1 VFTSLA
7 AGTCP
12 RLRSLVSVDAQC
24 VPENAM
30 HSVDEHKD
38 QNTDRRERAIGAAL
52 LVLGLLVA
60 GGALV
65 KIHKE
70 EAYQA
75 RVAQAQSTAPA
86 GQNSAKPAES
96 EPGGTRPTTPAPE
109 PAQPQAKPG
118 ETSGSAP
125 LTSQD
130 RPPET
135 GKPLP
140 QAPAEKMAPPLEK
153 K

>member
-1 VFTSLA
+1 
-7 AGTCP
+7 
-12 RLRSLVSVDAQC
+12 
-24 VPENAM
+24 M

-38 QNTDRRERAIGAAL
+38 QTIDRRERRIGAAL

-65 KIHKE
+65 KIQKE

-75 RVAQAQSTAPA
+75 RMAQAQTTAPA
-86 GQNSAKPAES
+86 DSVKPADP
-96 EPGGTRPTTPAPE
+96 EPGGTRPTTPPPE
-109 PAQPQAKPG
+109 PAHPQAKPG
-118 ETSGSAP
+118 ETTGSAP
-125 LTSQD
+125 LTTQD

-140 QAPAEKMAPPLEK
+140 QAPAEKMAPPIGGK
-153 K
+153 

>member
-1 VFTSLA
+1 
-7 AGTCP
+7 
-12 RLRSLVSVDAQC
+12 
-24 VPENAM
+24 M
-30 HSVDEHKD
+30 HSVDEHKN
-38 QNTDRRERAIGAAL
+38 QNTDRRERAIGASL

-65 KIHKE
+65 KIDKQ

-75 RVAQAQSTAPA
+75 RMAQVQTTAPSD
-86 GQNSAKPAES
+86 QNSAKPAES
-96 EPGGTRPTTPAPE
+96 KPGGTRPTTPAPE
-109 PAQPQAKPG
+109 PAQPQVKPG

-125 LTSQD
+125 LPSQD

>member
-1 VFTSLA
+1 M
-7 AGTCP
+7 
-12 RLRSLVSVDAQC
+12 VDACSAAMRGAEEQI
-24 VPENAM
+24 M

-38 QNTDRRERAIGAAL
+38 QTSDRRERRIGTAL

-65 KIHKE
+65 KIQKE
-70 EAYQA
+70 ETHQA
-75 RVAQAQSTAPA
+75 QVAQAQADH
-86 GQNSAKPAES
+86 NSSKPAPS

-109 PAQPQAKPG
+109 PAQPQVKPG

-125 LTSQD
+125 LTTQD

>member
-1 VFTSLA
+1 
-7 AGTCP
+7 
-12 RLRSLVSVDAQC
+12 
-24 VPENAM
+24 M

-38 QNTDRRERAIGAAL
+38 QGTDRRERTIGAAL
-52 LVLGLLVA
+52 LVVGLLIA

-65 KIHKE
+65 KIHKQ
-70 EAYQA
+70 EAHHA
-75 RVAQAQSTAPA
+75 RMAQAQTTVPA
-86 GQNSAKPAES
+86 DQNSPKPAES
-96 EPGGTRPTTPAPE
+96 KPGGTRPTTPAPE

>member
-1 VFTSLA
+1 
-7 AGTCP
+7 
-12 RLRSLVSVDAQC
+12 
-24 VPENAM
+24 M

-38 QNTDRRERAIGAAL
+38 QTTDRRERTIGAVL
-52 LVLGLLVA
+52 LVLGLLIA

-65 KIHKE
+65 KIQKQETHR
-70 EAYQA
+70 AQI
-75 RVAQAQSTAPA
+75 AQAQTQTQAPA
-86 GQNSAKPAES
+86 DQNTSKPAPA

-109 PAQPQAKPG
+109 PAQPQMKPG

-125 LTSQD
+125 LTTQD

-140 QAPAEKMAPPLEK
+140 QAPAEKMAPPIRQK
-153 K
+153 